1 MDTIFN
7 HLQATIPMFVSIM
20 SVVMFK
26 PKARWL
32 SYAVIALAII
42 AELISLTINVTAVL
56 ATISCFIGLLVTE
69 YLQKHKLEKLFR
81 RTADMPNNSIVK
93 QGQFS

>member
-7 HLQATIPMFVSIM
+7 HLPATVTIFASIM
-20 SVVMFK
+20 SVVMFR
-26 PKARWL
+26 PKTRWL

-56 ATISCFIGLLVTE
+56 ATISCFIGLVIAE
-69 YLQKHKLEKLFR
+69 YLQGHQSEKSFR
-81 RTADMPNNSIVK
+81 KIANISTDSTIQ
-93 QGQFS
+93 QG